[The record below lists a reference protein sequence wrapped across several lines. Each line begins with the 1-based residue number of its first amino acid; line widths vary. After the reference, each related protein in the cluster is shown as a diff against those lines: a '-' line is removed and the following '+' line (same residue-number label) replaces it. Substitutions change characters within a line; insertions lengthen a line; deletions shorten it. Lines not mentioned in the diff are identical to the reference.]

1 LQICFSLQDSCTG
14 SGGTAPSLTI
24 VLIRSMKEEN
34 NLNVKS
40 ALWHFIGDLLNAIG
54 VIGSAILIYFK
65 NFKIIDP
72 LISIVIGGVIFI
84 GGAKIIRE
92 SYLLPFWKRYTSK

>member
-1 LQICFSLQDSCTG
+1 MAFYRG
-14 SGGTAPSLTI
+14 
-24 VLIRSMKEEN
+24 LIEHST
-34 NLNVKS
+34 
-40 ALWHFIGDLLNAIG
+40 G
-54 VIGSAILIYFK
+54 VIGSAILIYFT

-92 SYLLPFWKRYTSK
+92 SYFLPFWKRYTSK